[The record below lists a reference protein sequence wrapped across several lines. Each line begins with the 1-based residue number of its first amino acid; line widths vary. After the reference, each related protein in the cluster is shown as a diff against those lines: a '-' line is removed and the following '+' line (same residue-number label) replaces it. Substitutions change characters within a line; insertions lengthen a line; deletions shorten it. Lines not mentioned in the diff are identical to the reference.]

1 MKQYNHLSLDE
12 REKLYLMKKEDK
24 SIRSIAIMLKRSP
37 SSISRELRRNIDVS
51 KNLGYLPDRA
61 NNLAVK
67 RKAKHGT
74 KIFRYPE
81 LKTLIINRMTDDRWS
96 PQMISGILK
105 NSGAKITISA
115 ESIYKYVYSPEGS
128 EMELYKQLICRR
140 PRRNQK
146 YGRKTR
152 SNYGIPD
159 RVSISQRPEIKPE
172 EFGHFEADLTFFTG
186 NSKINLLTMVERK
199 TGYFMAELNES
210 KKSEN
215 IAMKLLHNLIRYPKS
230 SRKTITFD
238 NGGEF
243 VMHNK
248 LKEIIGID
256 TYFCHPGSP
265 WEKPYVETSHALL
278 HRFIPKKT
286 IANTL
291 TMENIKHAV
300 IKLNNLPRKRFNFKT
315 PTQMLAQEKFY
326 KDVALRA

>member
-1 MKQYNHLSLDE
+1 MKHYNHLSLDE

-24 SIRSIAIMLKRSP
+24 SIRTIAIMLKRSP
-37 SSISRELRRNIDVS
+37 SSISRELRRNVDVS

-61 NNLAVK
+61 HNLSVK
-67 RKAKHGT
+67 RQAKHGT
-74 KIFRYPE
+74 KISRYPE
-81 LKTLIINRMTDDRWS
+81 LKTIIINRMTHDRWS
-96 PQMISGILK
+96 PQMIAGILK
-105 NSGAKITISA
+105 NSGAKRTISA

-159 RVSISQRPEIKPE
+159 RVSISQRPEIKPS
-172 EFGHFEADLTFFTG
+172 EFGHFEADLTFFAG

-210 KKSEN
+210 KKSDM
-215 IAMKLLHNLIRYPKS
+215 IGLKLLKNLIRFPKKA
-230 SRKTITFD
+230 RKTLTLD
-238 NGGEF
+238 NGKEF

-248 LKEIIGID
+248 ISQITG
-256 TYFCHPGSP
+256 TPAYFCHPGSP

-286 IANTL
+286 NSNTL
-291 TMENIKHAV
+291 TIEEIKDAV
-300 IKLNNLPRKRFNFKT
+300 TKLNNLPRKRFNFKT
-315 PTQMLAQEKFY
+315 PAEMIAQEKFY
-326 KDVALRA
+326 NSVALRA